1 MGHILITRPMRNLLL
16 LGGSGFVGRATCAE
30 LVEHAGGGGL
40 TLAVPTRRARN
51 ARPLRHLPGMEI
63 IETDVG
69 RDDAALAGLVA
80 GRDAVVNLVAILH
93 GDAGRFEQ
101 VHVELPR
108 RLARACRDAGVR
120 RLVHVSALGVGPDSP
135 SLYLRSKTAGE
146 AVLREA
152 GLDLTLLRPSVIFGA
167 EDRLTNLFASLQRL
181 LPLLPLG
188 GAGARFQ
195 PVWVC
200 DVARAIVQCL
210 HRPDTIGQTYECTGP
225 QVLTLAELVRLAG
238 RHAGC
243 ARPVLPLPGPLAS
256 LQALAME
263 LLPGE
268 PLMSRDNLRSLQVPN
283 VATGKLPGL
292 TALGIEPA
300 SMDAVL
306 PSYLGPQRGGSARL
320 NPLRTRAHRD

>member
-1 MGHILITRPMRNLLL
+1 MPNILI

-30 LVEHAGGGGL
+30 LVEQAGGGGL

-51 ARPLRHLPGMEI
+51 GRAIRHLPGIEI
-63 IETDVG
+63 LEADVG
-69 RDDAALAGLVA
+69 RDDAALARLVA
-80 GRDAVVNLVAILH
+80 GRDAVVNLIAILH
-93 GDAGRFEQ
+93 GDARRFEQ

-108 RLARACRDAGVR
+108 RLARACRDAGVE
-120 RLVHVSALGVGPDSP
+120 RLLHVSALGVGPDAP

-152 GLDLTLLRPSVIFGA
+152 GLALTVLRPSVIFGA
-167 EDRLTNLFASLQRL
+167 EDRLTNLFASLQKL

-195 PVWVC
+195 PVWVR
-200 DVARAIVQCL
+200 DVARAIVRCL
-210 HRPDTIGQTYECTGP
+210 AQHATIGQTYECTGP
-225 QVLTLAELVRLAG
+225 QVLTLAELVRMAG

-243 ARPVLPLPGPLAS
+243 ERPLLPLPGPLAT

-263 LLPGE
+263 LVPGE

-283 VATGKLPGL
+283 VATGTLPGL
-292 TALGIEPA
+292 AALGIEPA

-306 PSYLGPQRGGSARL
+306 PTYLGAQRVGSARL